1 MEIRLDPVKVVV
13 DDMEAMA
20 DFYSRLGLRLS
31 RGTPEWE
38 PHHPSTGGQ
47 DGVDLTAV
55 RTVGRRARN

>member
-1 MEIRLDPVKVVV
+1 VEIRLDPVNVVV

-20 DFYSRLGLRLS
+20 AFYSRSDLRLS

-38 PHHPSTGGQ
+38 PPEQRGTGWRGP
-47 DGVDLTAV
+47 DAV